1 MGNLMNTACQLSNY
15 SKRNVR
21 VYVTEKALP
30 LDAFIA
36 PQAGDEQAIP
46 AVLPGD
52 KKFSFRPEVEC
63 VRVLASQT
71 QQVPW
76 EAPRLV
82 SVFVE
87 DADDETVCSKQIMH
101 NMAPS
106 APVTVLLYDL

>member
-1 MGNLMNTACQLSNY
+1 MGNLMNTACQMSNY

-36 PQAGDEQAIP
+36 PLAGGEQTVP
-46 AVLPGD
+46 AVHPGD
-52 KKFSFRPEVEC
+52 KKFSFRAEVEC

-76 EAPRLV
+76 EARRFV

-87 DADDETVCSKQIMH
+87 DADDEAICSKQIMH
-101 NMAPS
+101 NMEPS